1 MSKGLRRPPCWLEA
15 RLDFA
20 GPSSVGIV
28 AAETAASRQ
37 PDLSEQ
43 RPAPGSPCFV
53 AILEDLALLLK
64 KERLPNL
71 MRPDS
76 SNTELVPR
84 QGPSSRHYLGL
95 VVCS

>member
-1 MSKGLRRPPCWLEA
+1 MSKDLKRPPCCPEA
-15 RLDFA
+15 RLGFV

-28 AAETAASRQ
+28 AAETATSRQ

-64 KERLPNL
+64 RERLPNL
-71 MRPDS
+71 MRP
-76 SNTELVPR
+76 
-84 QGPSSRHYLGL
+84 G
-95 VVCS
+95 